1 MAINLNKGV
10 NVHKIGDANDVLST
24 STPSDVNS
32 QGILKESGVSGVFV
46 ISNADLEVWFHY
58 DDGNGTLQWVLHNTL
73 SKADIGYQ
81 DGHAV
86 AWRNHKDYGTVTAM
100 YLKAIGTGPNGEDPE
115 ARTLSISKVIITDAN
130 IKDLELKKDFLN
142 WYSNSVAEDLPGA
155 NAPIQ
160 AVNYDGYERRY
171 HDLSNHSIGEDYSFT
186 VPGYVDSAVTFTRMV
201 DKIPCSYV
209 YDDKNDETTITFEI
223 IDGKYGDY
231 HTTLD
236 IWHTWWSLGEPP
248 LVPFKMTIEVPEAT
262 GLGTQLF
269 PNVSTAIMTYITM
282 NQNQVGSSFRIA
294 STGIDLG
301 NVGDQLI
308 FVSADGHG
316 TIYATMTVED
326 RDETTFVIDS
336 MEITPSQFPT
346 FESQFV
352 VYALP
357 TVSFDF
363 PLVMKSGETFDFAVN
378 WGDGTEESLT
388 NSSFSTYAHGF
399 SGSQLIAADGNAM
412 TYQGYDTDV
421 LIYSHNYTT
430 SGSHQITITGNN
442 IPLRYGHALE
452 MTPADMVTKTS
463 YDDFTTAQTSH
474 SDPAPRAKA
483 YIRSVDQWGSATFND
498 LNAAFER
505 CINFDVLA
513 LDIPKFGT
521 DADISKMFK
530 LCAKLDDA
538 NGSIEKWDTSNV
550 KNMMQ
555 LFAGVRNFRA
565 NIDTK
570 LVVNPGGGEYL
581 AWNVG
586 NVENFSHMF
595 VGLVNMNLRAG
606 FNQPIPNWDMNN
618 ANNLAGMFAYCNF
631 NQDLLVKGMR
641 SNTNAGASIAQNVQ
655 VYDDNYVYF
664 NGTNNTI
671 ETDSGGIGA
680 NIELDGSNGV
690 AALLGEVGTTVVL
703 VSNKGNIKATIAATG
718 NVIELAISSYDISV
732 STNEEVEFFNVHTPE
747 FGSAP
752 DWTAWYF
759 GRSLPSGH
767 TASFVKMFYNNIV
780 FNSDISNWYMF
791 TNEQGKIWVNEMFAY
806 ARNFNQPL
814 PRAMGDTDDGPYMSW
829 DLSRASGASRMFKS
843 AAKFNQDI
851 GDMFANGSIC
861 GDYTYMF
868 HNATDYNNAG
878 QSLDWDTSA
887 AILMSSMFENA
898 SSFNINISNWD
909 VSNVTHFNNMFED
922 AVAFN
927 QDFGQGPAGSG
938 PNCWDTSS
946 GTRFDNMFQ
955 QCTSFNQPLYFD
967 VRSAHSMSH
976 FLDGATLY
984 SKPLGITFGD
994 GGGTYVAGTCIGPQN
1009 LGKDPAAGK
1018 YLSMFMRNTN
1028 YGTAQVDALLV
1039 KLVSELQNL
1048 NTVTHVGHGY
1058 HNASDGNQY
1067 EGLLESL
1074 PAHTANSPAATARF
1088 GLIQNGWW
1096 VEPNTI
1102 VTPVPNNE
1110 SFDIQGWAN
1119 DFEFP
1124 ESTLI
1129 NAQIGGTFSLVDN
1142 DGNFSGTD
1150 FTLEY
1155 TDLTNINGDSKDMSK
1170 FELISQYGGTA
1181 FAIKLKKGHVY
1192 TYDSSWDD
1200 YYIIHF
1206 KISTPNGSF
1215 RNVTRKIRL
1224 TNVKPDGVNMLNMI
1238 DLGHPARNTN
1248 LLTNTPTTTLTY
1260 TGAWNTTPYGI
1271 LKPKWPGSGA
1281 GIYGT
1286 YGGQYL
1292 GAAITVEGMPNY
1304 KDDFRT
1310 QLGLGNGA
1318 FDPTNLPPT
1327 WPNVVAGPYIHI
1339 KRSRFNSEN
1348 DYEQFNTASDPYK
1361 MYIADITEW
1370 VNGAADQDGIDIRE
1384 GVEVE
1389 LVGVDMD
1396 LGWWVQE
1403 GPSGSSNGGAT
1414 TANYFC
1420 EFRSAPLPPQA
1431 RREIQGSPEDNGL
1444 LGAFDPSFDGF
1455 SNRKYGEHHPS
1466 DAHHGSD
1473 FSGTWHNINKRGWKN
1488 VTNKFEILKNYH
1500 TNPITGENQDHWE
1513 ITYSGEDIDSFPISK
1528 HFPDNFQ
1535 QTQSENDFWS
1545 HPSFSSSNHPQNSY
1559 GFYVPR
1565 IYQTEF
1571 GDTVTG
1577 NYWRKGVQF
1586 TIWYRFRDA
1595 SNSTL
1600 MFGSDHGVGN
1610 ETDDNGLYSG
1620 TLKKICLVVRTSLK

>member
-24 STPSDVNS
+24 STPNDVNS
-32 QGILKESGVSGVFV
+32 QGILKESGASGVFV

-86 AWRNHKDYGTVTAM
+86 AWRNHKDHGTVTAM
-100 YLKAIGTGPNGEDPE
+100 YLKAIGTGTNGEDPE
-115 ARTLSISKVIITDAN
+115 ARTLSISKVIIADAD
-130 IKDLELKKDFLN
+130 IKDSELKKDFLN
-142 WYSNSVAEDLPGA
+142 WYSNPVAEDLPGV
-155 NAPIQ
+155 NAATQ

-171 HDLSNHSIGEDYSFT
+171 HDLSNHSIGENYSFT

-209 YDDKNDETTITFEI
+209 YDDKEDETTITFNI
-223 IDGKYGDY
+223 IDGEYGDY

-248 LVPFKMTIEVPEAT
+248 LAPFKMTIEVPEAT

-269 PNVSTAIMTYITM
+269 PNVSTALMTYITM
-282 NQNQVGSSFRIA
+282 NQNQVGSNFRIISA
-294 STGIDLG
+294 GIDLG

-316 TIYATMTVED
+316 TIYATMTVET

-412 TYQGYDTDV
+412 TYNGYDTDV
-421 LIYSHNYTT
+421 LTYSHTYTT
-430 SGSHQITITGNN
+430 SGSHQITITGDN

-452 MTPADMVTKTS
+452 MTPADMVTRTS

-521 DADISKMFK
+521 DADLSKMFK

-550 KNMMQ
+550 KSMMQ

-570 LVVNPGGGEYL
+570 LVINPGGGEYL

-631 NQDLLVKGMR
+631 NQDLLVKGQR
-641 SNTNAGASIAQNVQ
+641 SSSVPGALKVLNIDVYSNNNV
-655 VYDDNYVYF
+655 F
-664 NGTNNTI
+664 MNGTNNTI
-671 ETDSGGIGA
+671 STSQGGDIQ
-680 NIELDGSNGV
+680 LDGSNGNDV
-690 AALLGEVGTTVVL
+690 LIGEVGDAVVLKSRQGFGTIKAVISSTSSTVV
-703 VSNKGNIKATIAATG
+703 
-718 NVIELAISSYDISV
+718 ELAISSYNITTS
-732 STNEEVEFFNVHTPE
+732 SNEEEEGFDVYRTE
-747 FGSAP
+747 FGSFP

-759 GRSLPSGH
+759 GRSLPTGH

-791 TNEQGKIWVNEMFAY
+791 TNEQGKIWVNEMFSY

-829 DLSRASGASRMFKS
+829 DLSRASSASKMFKS

-887 AILMSSMFENA
+887 AIQMSSMFENA

-955 QCTSFNQPLYFD
+955 QCTSFNQPLFFD
-967 VRSAHSMSH
+967 VRNAHSMSH

-984 SKPLGITFGD
+984 SMPLSITFGD

-1074 PAHTANSPAATARF
+1074 PAHTANSPASTARY

-1096 VEPNTI
+1096 VEDNTI
-1102 VTPVPNNE
+1102 VTPIPNNE

-1119 DFEFP
+1119 DFEFA

-1129 NAQIGGTFSLVDN
+1129 DAQVGGTFSLVDN
-1142 DGNFSGTD
+1142 DGNFSGAD

-1155 TDLTNINGDSKDMSK
+1155 TDLTNINGDSKDMAK

-1192 TYDSSWDD
+1192 TYNSSWDD

-1224 TNVKPDGVNMLNMI
+1224 TNEKPDGVNILNMI

-1248 LLTNTPTTTLTY
+1248 MLSNTNTTVLNFSGT
-1260 TGAWNTTPYGI
+1260 WNTTPYGI
-1271 LKPKWPGSGA
+1271 LKPKFPLSG
-1281 GIYGT
+1281 GLYNGQGT
-1286 YGGQYL
+1286 YGDQYL
-1292 GAAITVEGMPNY
+1292 GAASTADQGWWNHYPMFHEYSMDLTTFN
-1304 KDDFRT
+1304 T
-1310 QLGLGNGA
+1310 S
-1318 FDPTNLPPT
+1318 NLPPT
-1327 WPNVVAGPYIHI
+1327 WPVVTAGPYIHI
-1339 KRSRFNSEN
+1339 KRDRFNSEN
-1348 DYEQFNTASDPYK
+1348 DYEQFNTASNPYK

-1370 VNGAADQDGIDIRE
+1370 VNGAADQDGIDTRE

-1396 LGWWVQE
+1396 MGWWVQ
-1403 GPSGSSNGGAT
+1403 PGGATNTQADT

-1420 EFRSAPLPPQA
+1420 EFRSSPLPAQA
-1431 RREIQGSPEDNGL
+1431 RQEIDGHAERSWGS
-1444 LGAFDPSFDGF
+1444 LGFYGGWNSQVDGIGF
-1455 SNRKYGEHHPS
+1455 TDDVWTHTRHKLN
-1466 DAHHGSD
+1466 
-1473 FSGTWHNINKRGWKN
+1473 GTWHNMNNRGWKN
-1488 VTNKFEILKNYH
+1488 VTNWFEITKNYH

-1513 ITYSGEDIDSFPISK
+1513 VTYNGPDIDSFPSVT
-1528 HFPDNFQ
+1528 PNNF
-1535 QTQSENDFWS
+1535 TQDE
-1545 HPSFSSSNHPQNSY
+1545 
-1559 GFYVPR
+1559 R
-1565 IYQTEF
+1565 ETK
-1571 GDTVTG
+1571 TG
-1577 NYWRKGVQF
+1577 NKSVWDNQIYDYWNYNASNNEYIKELDGNLTYNHWRKGVQF